1 MGGSGTPLRQF
12 IFNEDLG
19 ELMIWVMRNYHE
31 VDPIILSVPEEAEVT
46 IKDAAMAV
54 VKGMEFTGPAKFDTS
69 KSDGQ
74 HKKTASTPSW
84 RSCTRSLSSRLS
96 RRQSHARASGSR
108 RTTRRRASEAPAADD
123 LNLYAPLALRETR
136 GSGS

>member
-1 MGGSGTPLRQF
+1 MFSPSPSPAPGTPLRQF

-54 VKGMEFTGPAKFDTS
+54 VKGMEFTVPPPRLEPAS
-69 KSDGQ
+69 RHQQ
-74 HKKTASTPSW
+74 HSID
-84 RSCTRSLSSRLS
+84 L
-96 RRQSHARASGSR
+96 RAPR
-108 RTTRRRASEAPAADD
+108 DPAATG
-123 LNLYAPLALRETR
+123 AGHLRHEQER
-136 GSGS
+136 RPAQEDGLQRQAGEAVPGV